1 MNIITAG
8 ISFNEYATLSDKM
21 FDSNT
26 SNDFNDFFF
35 SNINMA
41 IMLIISARIHTV
53 RYIIYTLRSSI
64 VFDNSAD
71 RVFRYVV
78 ANLFVNS
85 QAILFS
91 Q

>member
-21 FDSNT
+21 FDSST

-41 IMLIISARIHTV
+41 IILIISARMHTV
-53 RYIIYTLRSSI
+53 RNIMYTSRSSI
-64 VFDNSAD
+64 VFCNIAD
-71 RVFRYVV
+71 RDFCYMVDRVLII
-78 ANLFVNS
+78 NLFVNS
-85 QAILFS
+85 
-91 Q
+91 

>member
-21 FDSNT
+21 FDSST

-41 IMLIISARIHTV
+41 IILIISARMHTV
-53 RYIIYTLRSSI
+53 KYIMYTSRSSI
-64 VFDNSAD
+64 VFCNIAD
-71 RVFRYVV
+71 RDFCYMVDRVLII
-78 ANLFVNS
+78 NLFVNS
-85 QAILFS
+85 
-91 Q
+91 